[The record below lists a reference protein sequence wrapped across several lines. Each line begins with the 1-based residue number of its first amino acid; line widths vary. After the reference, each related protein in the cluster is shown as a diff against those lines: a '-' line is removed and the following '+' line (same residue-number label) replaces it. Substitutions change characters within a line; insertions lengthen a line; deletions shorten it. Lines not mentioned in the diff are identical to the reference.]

1 MEAANLMITIKLLS
15 IVCAVLLVTV
25 VVQTFRIVILIKKV
39 KRQKLKERLLIEIIE
54 ERCVPY
60 GDDTFNQRTLGQS
73 IGDCSNAEK

>member
-1 MEAANLMITIKLLS
+1 MITIKLLS

-54 ERCVPY
+54 ERSVP
-60 GDDTFNQRTLGQS
+60 
-73 IGDCSNAEK
+73 